1 MHIFMSLQKGCY
13 TINRNVH
20 SVCRAT
26 GLALERNG
34 EMVVSSDSIFLLTSY
49 FFQLIFFKR
58 DKLKWVLH
66 PGKRLDFFKY
76 IFYLTFFVNSNTAYQ
91 PSDFTK

>member
-1 MHIFMSLQKGCY
+1 MHIFMSLQKVCY

-34 EMVVSSDSIFLLTSY
+34 EMVVSSDSQSSFSPH
-49 FFQLIFFKR
+49 IFF
-58 DKLKWVLH
+58 
-66 PGKRLDFFKY
+66 
-76 IFYLTFFVNSNTAYQ
+76 N
-91 PSDFTK
+91 